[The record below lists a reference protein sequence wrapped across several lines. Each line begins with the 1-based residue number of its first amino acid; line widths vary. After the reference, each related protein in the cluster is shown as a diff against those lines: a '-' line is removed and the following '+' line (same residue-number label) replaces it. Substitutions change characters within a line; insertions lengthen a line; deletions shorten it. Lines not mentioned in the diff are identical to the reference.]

1 MFTRILILIAAL
13 FLSACGSAESTST
26 AQAPAYSEPPTQLA
40 LVDGGPLCDAIG
52 SILDNLLAGDIGS
65 ATDYAGLEQELPAEL
80 RGNVTTG
87 PIPTVS
93 PQTRTEAEAVDAHTT
108 EQCGV
113 PFVQSIIH
121 TAVTC
126 EAIGTK
132 AMLSPYLSDWGSC
145 RDPRLV
151 PGSMLSLAAQMD
163 ELEVLERA
171 ITGRA
176 G

>member
-1 MFTRILILIAAL
+1 MFTRILILVAAL
-13 FLSACGSAESTST
+13 FLSACGSAESTPT
-26 AQAPAYSEPPTQLA
+26 VEAPTSSDPPTQLA

-65 ATDYAGLEQELPAEL
+65 ASDYADLEQELPAEL

-93 PQTRTEAEAVDAHTT
+93 PETRAEAEAVDAHTT
-108 EQCGV
+108 EQCGM

-121 TAVTC
+121 TAITC

-132 AMLSPYLSDWGSC
+132 AMLSQHLSDWGSC
-145 RDPRLV
+145 SDPRLV
-151 PGSMLSLAAQMD
+151 PGSMLSLTAQMD